1 MYERF
6 YELNARPFLTVPDP
20 SFLFWSEGHELGYTM
35 LRYGVETR
43 SLITVITGEIG
54 AGKTTLLRHL
64 MDDLP
69 EDVTMGL
76 ISNMQEGRGDLL
88 HWAMMSLDQDFGDEP
103 YVKLFKRFQD
113 YVIDRYAEGRRVMLV
128 IDEAQN
134 LSVKQLEELRML
146 SNINADR
153 DELLQI
159 ILVGQ
164 PQLRDLLARPDLAQF
179 AQRIAADFHLPRLSA
194 EDTARYVNHRLQVS
208 GARWEIF
215 PPKTCDL
222 IYEATGGVPR
232 LVNILCDLA
241 LVYGYSGERTVIEED
256 LLWEFLSSIRRH
268 GIYTHLASR
277 GSLPKLVASVDE
289 KGEETARSGRAG
301 PLDGA
306 GF

>member
-6 YELNARPFLTVPDP
+6 YELDVRPFLTVPDP

-35 LRYGVETR
+35 LRYGIETR
-43 SLITVITGEIG
+43 ALITVITGEIG
-54 AGKTTLLRHL
+54 AGKTTLLRH
-64 MDDLP
+64 MMNDLP

-76 ISNMQEGRGDLL
+76 VSNMQEGRGDLL
-88 HWAMMSLDQDFGDEP
+88 HWVMMALDQDFDDEP

-113 YVIDRYAEGRRVMLV
+113 FVIAKYAEGRRVMVV

-159 ILVGQ
+159 VLVGQ
-164 PQLRDLLARPDLAQF
+164 PQLRDLLARPELMQF
-179 AQRIAADFHLPRLSA
+179 AQRIAADFHLPRLTA
-194 EDTARYVNHRLQVS
+194 EDTTNYVRHRVQVA
-208 GARWEIF
+208 GGRWDIF
-215 PPKTCDL
+215 PPRTCQL
-222 IYEATGGVPR
+222 IHEVTGGVPR

-241 LVYGYSGERTVIEED
+241 LVYGFSSERQVIDED
-256 LLWEFLSSIRRH
+256 LLWEFLSSVRRH
-268 GIYTHLASR
+268 GIYQHLSGR
-277 GSLPKLVASVDE
+277 SSLPKLVVTEDGKISEPRPGA
-289 KGEETARSGRAG
+289 AG
-301 PLDGA
+301 PRDGA

>member
-6 YELNARPFLTVPDP
+6 YQLSARPFLTVPDP
-20 SFLFWSEGHELGYTM
+20 SYLFWSEGHELGYTM
-35 LRYGVETR
+35 LRYGLETGA
-43 SLITVITGEIG
+43 LITVITGEIG
-54 AGKTTLLRHL
+54 AGKTTLLRH
-64 MDDLP
+64 MMNDLP
-69 EDVTMGL
+69 ENVTMGL

-88 HWAMMSLDQDFGDEP
+88 HWALMCLDVDFNDEP

-113 YVIDRYAEGRRVMLV
+113 FVIDRYAEGRRVMLV

-164 PQLRDLLARPDLAQF
+164 PQLRDLLARPELMQF

-194 EDTARYVNHRLQVS
+194 EDTARYVNHRLNIA
-208 GARWEIF
+208 GAQWEIF
-215 PPKTCDL
+215 PPRTCDL
-222 IYEATGGVPR
+222 IFDATGGVPR
-232 LVNILCDLA
+232 LINILCDLA
-241 LVYGYSGERTVIEED
+241 LVYGFSSDREVIDEE
-256 LLWEFLSSIRRH
+256 LLWEFLASVRRH
-268 GIYTHLASR
+268 GIYTHLSGR
-277 GSLPKLVASVDE
+277 GGAPKLVATTADGARVDRP
-289 KGEETARSGRAG
+289 GAAG
-301 PLDGA
+301 PRDGA

>member
-6 YELNARPFLTVPDP
+6 YELHHRPFLTVPDP
-20 SFLFWSEGHELGYTM
+20 SFLFWSEGHDLAYTM
-35 LRYGVETR
+35 LRYGVDTR
-43 SLITVITGEIG
+43 ALITVITGEIG

-64 MDDLP
+64 MNEMP

-88 HWAMMSLDQDFGDEP
+88 HWALMALDQDFDDEP

-113 YVIDRYAEGRRVMLV
+113 FVIDRYSDGRRVLLV

-164 PQLRDLLARPDLAQF
+164 PQLRDLLARPELQQF
-179 AQRIAADFHLPRLSA
+179 AQRIASDFHLPRLS
-194 EDTARYVNHRLQVS
+194 EDDTYAYVQHRMQVA
-208 GARWEIF
+208 GAQWEVF
-215 PPKTCDL
+215 PPRTCHL
-222 IYEATGGVPR
+222 VHEATGGVPR
-232 LVNILCDLA
+232 LVNIICDLA
-241 LVYGYSGERTVIEED
+241 LVYGFSSESQVIDEE
-256 LLWEFLSSIRRH
+256 LLWEFISSVRRH
-268 GIYTHLASR
+268 GIYTHLSR
-277 GSLPKLVASVDE
+277 GGSPRLVSLLQE
-289 KGEETARSGRAG
+289 TEERAER
-301 PLDGA
+301 PRDA
-306 GF
+306 GL